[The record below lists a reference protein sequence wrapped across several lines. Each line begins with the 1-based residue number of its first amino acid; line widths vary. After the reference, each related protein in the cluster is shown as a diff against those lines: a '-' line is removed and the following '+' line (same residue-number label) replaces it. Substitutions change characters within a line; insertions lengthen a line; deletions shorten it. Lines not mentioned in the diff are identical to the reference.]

1 MQDMWVYPADC
12 GYVPARDLTG
22 FTVEA
27 PDGVMGRV
35 DRQSDRQGM
44 QHLVVDTGAWV
55 FGRSV
60 LVPAGFVRR
69 INASDRTVIVVATKD
84 QIKNAPRFT
93 TDSQTAD
100 SAYLSEVA
108 RYYAGLGLADPP
120 AEQ

>member
-1 MQDMWVYPADC
+1 MQDMWVYPADS
-12 GYVPARDLTG
+12 GYAPARNLTG

-27 PDGVMGRV
+27 PDGVLGRV

-69 INASDRTVIVVATKD
+69 INASERTVTVVATKD

-100 SAYLSEVA
+100 SAYLADVA
-108 RYYAGLGLADPP
+108 RYYAGLGLADPS
-120 AEQ
+120 AQ

>member
-1 MQDMWVYPADC
+1 MWVYPADS
-12 GYVPARDLTG
+12 GYAPARDLTG

-27 PDGVMGRV
+27 PDGVLGRV

-69 INASDRTVIVVATKD
+69 INPSERTVTVVATKD

-100 SAYLSEVA
+100 SAYLADVA
-108 RYYAGLGLADPP
+108 RYYAGLGLADPS
-120 AEQ
+120 AQ

>member
-1 MQDMWVYPADC
+1 MQDMWVYPADS
-12 GYVPARDLTG
+12 GYAPARDLAG

-27 PDGVMGRV
+27 PDGVLGRV
-35 DRQSDRQGM
+35 DRQSDRPGV

-69 INASDRTVIVVATKD
+69 ISDAERSVTVIATKE

-93 TDSQTAD
+93 TDSETAD
-100 SAYLSEVA
+100 SAYLTEVA
-108 RYYAGLGLADPP
+108 RYYAGLGLTDRPP
-120 AEQ
+120 E

>member
-1 MQDMWVYPADC
+1 MWVYSTDS
-12 GYVPARDLTG
+12 GYAPTRDLTG

-27 PDGVMGRV
+27 PDGVLGRV
-35 DRQSDRQGM
+35 DRQSDRPGT

-69 INASDRTVIVVATKD
+69 INAGERRVTVIATKE

-100 SAYLSEVA
+100 SAYLTEVA
-108 RYYAGLGLADPP
+108 RYYAGLGLADTP
-120 AEQ
+120 AD